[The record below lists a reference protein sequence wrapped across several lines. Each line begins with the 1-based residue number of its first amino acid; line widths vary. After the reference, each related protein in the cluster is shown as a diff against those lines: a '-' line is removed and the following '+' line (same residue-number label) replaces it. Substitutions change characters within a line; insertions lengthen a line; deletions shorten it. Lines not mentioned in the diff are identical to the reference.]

1 MLQGNDVLSSAN
13 TIAGIVYQKRE
24 DVAYYF
30 GLRRMNDS
38 LINENTRLRLQVA
51 ALRSVDT
58 LKDSTVTLSFTEKK
72 DTTTVVR
79 FANYVY
85 RTARVINNSVTSEN
99 NYMTINR

>member
-38 LINENTRLRLQVA
+38 LINENTRLRL
-51 ALRSVDT
+51 
-58 LKDSTVTLSFTEKK
+58 LKLVKTRYFIATSAVLILKRRWHLSSMVLPKK
-72 DTTTVVR
+72 
-79 FANYVY
+79 
-85 RTARVINNSVTSEN
+85 
-99 NYMTINR
+99 